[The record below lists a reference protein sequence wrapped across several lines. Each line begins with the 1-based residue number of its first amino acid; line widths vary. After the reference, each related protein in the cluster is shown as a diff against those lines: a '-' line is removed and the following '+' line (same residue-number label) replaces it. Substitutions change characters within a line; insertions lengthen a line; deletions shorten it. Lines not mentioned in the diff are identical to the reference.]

1 MGGGGGNS
9 QTTTSGIDPRFAPY
23 LEEVLSDVTGQY
35 RQAREGTYTPSQSQ
49 ADALVA
55 RDTAEQTEALRTAQ
69 GLGRDLS
76 RGYSQA
82 DIQRDLRNLQGQQ
95 LATQPGSLGSARADR
110 ARQGALADRSLQLQ
124 QASDAR
130 RGQGAQVLQAVGQ
143 DRQAKAQ
150 ARLDA
155 PHTAASRYF
164 GYLGSAPQQQTVSGG
179 GGK

>member
-35 RQAREGTYTPSQSQ
+35 RDARNTNQSV
-49 ADALVA
+49 VA
-55 RDTAEQTEALRTAQ
+55 GDTAETTEALRTAQ

-76 RGYSQA
+76 GGLSAGQI
-82 DIQRDLRNLQGQQ
+82 DRDLRNLQGQQ
-95 LATQPGSLGSARADR
+95 LAGQQGSLGSARADR
-110 ARQGALADRSLQLQ
+110 ARQSALADRSIQLQ

-130 RGQGAQVLQAVGQ
+130 RGQGAQTLQGVAQ
-143 DRQAKAQ
+143 DRQQRAQ
-150 ARLDA
+150 GDLDSD
-155 PHTAASRYF
+155 HTRASRYF
-164 GYLGSAPQQQTVSGG
+164 GYLGSAPQQQTTSGG

>member
-1 MGGGGGNS
+1 MGGGGGSS

-35 RQAREGTYTPSQSQ
+35 RTRRAEDFEGT
-49 ADALVA
+49 VA
-55 RDTAEQTEALRTAQ
+55 ADTAEQTEALRTAQ

-76 RGYSQA
+76 QGLSQA
-82 DIQRDLRNLQGQQ
+82 QVQRDLSNLQGQQ
-95 LATQPGSLGSARADR
+95 LAQGQRNLGSARADR
-110 ARQGALADRSLQLQ
+110 ARQSALADRSLQLQ
-124 QASDAR
+124 QASDVR

-155 PHTAASRYF
+155 PHTQAQRYF
-164 GYLGSAPQQQTVSGG
+164 GYLGSAPQQQTTSGG

>member
-35 RQAREGTYTPSQSQ
+35 RTRREAGFEGTV
-49 ADALVA
+49 ADDV
-55 RDTAEQTEALRTAQ
+55 AEQTEAVRTGQA
-69 GLGRDLS
+69 LGRDLS

-82 DIQRDLRNLQGQQ
+82 DIQRDLSNLHGNQ
-95 LATQPGSLGSARADR
+95 LASGQGSLGSARADR

-124 QASDAR
+124 QASDQR
-130 RGQGAQVLQAVGQ
+130 RGQGAQVLSAVGQ
-143 DRQAKAQ
+143 QRQDRAQ
-150 ARLDA
+150 ARTDA
-155 PHTAASRYF
+155 PHTQAQRYF
-164 GYLGSAPQQQTVSGG
+164 GYLGSAPQQQTTSGG